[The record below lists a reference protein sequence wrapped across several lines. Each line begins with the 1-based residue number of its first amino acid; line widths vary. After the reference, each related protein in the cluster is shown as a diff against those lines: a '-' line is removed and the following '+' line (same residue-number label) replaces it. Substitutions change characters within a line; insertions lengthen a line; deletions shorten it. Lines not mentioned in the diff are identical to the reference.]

1 MTIIQFC
8 GDMLHI
14 LAVISLLI
22 YLWKYESL
30 IGISGKSQ
38 IMYALVFTTRYMDLF
53 IWPTVYRTIV
63 KVTFIISSYLTV
75 YLIYVKFKHT
85 NDNTNDTFRVKLL
98 VIPACVLAFFV
109 NNQFSIIE
117 ILWTFSIY
125 LECVAMLPQFW
136 MMIWNGEAGRFV
148 CFYLCAMGSYRV
160 FYIMHWIYI
169 ENSNGGNLN
178 LISFISGNLQSC
190 LYWVFLTVYINK
202 LRESRKQKIK
212 PSSTLQDGLIMTLS
226 PRWPGFGVQ
235 RDL

>member
-1 MTIIQFC
+1 MTSE
-8 GDMLHI
+8 
-14 LAVISLLI
+14 AVKPTQSLVT
-22 YLWKYESL
+22 
-30 IGISGKSQ
+30 SQ
-38 IMYALVFTTRYMDLF
+38 ICKKCDNVASVSMCDVVEICNKDEVCYMRKYINDMFNERFDLG
-53 IWPTVYRTIV
+53 
-63 KVTFIISSYLTV
+63 
-75 YLIYVKFKHT
+75 
-85 NDNTNDTFRVKLL
+85 
-98 VIPACVLAFFV
+98 CVEA
-109 NNQFSIIE
+109 S

-160 FYIMHWIYI
+160 FYIIHWIYI
-169 ENSNGGNLN
+169 EDSNGGNLN
-178 LISFISGNLQSC
+178 LISFFSGNLQSC
-190 LYWVFLTVYINK
+190 LYLVFLTVYINK